1 MEVIF
6 KMININIADELKNKC
21 PGIALGCIEAEVQ
34 VKEGSRKLWEII
46 NAKYSEIQDNLNQ
59 EEILKVPN
67 ISASRKAYKAIG
79 KDPSRYRL
87 SSESLLKRVVKGLGL
102 YRVNNVVDIN
112 NLISLISGY
121 SVGTY
126 DLNKVQGEIA
136 FVIGKAGETYNGI
149 GRGPINLEK
158 LPVFEDDLGK
168 FGSSTSDSERAM
180 ITEETKRILM
190 NIISFDGEDELGKY
204 MDYAIELLDIYAD
217 GKLIDKKIVR

>member
-204 MDYAIELLDIYAD
+204 MDYAIELLDKYAD

>member
-6 KMININIADELKNKC
+6 KMISINIADELKNKC
-21 PGIALGCIEAEVQ
+21 PGIAIGCIEAEVQ
-34 VKEGSRKLWEII
+34 IKEGAGKLWEII
-46 NAKYSEIQDNLNQ
+46 NAKCGEIQDNLKP

-67 ISASRKAYKAIG
+67 IDASRKAYKAIG

-112 NLISLISGY
+112 NLISLASGY

-126 DLNKVQGEIA
+126 DLDRICGNIN
-136 FVIGKAGETYNGI
+136 FVIGEAGETYEGI
-149 GRGPINLEK
+149 GRGPINLDK
-158 LPVFEDDLGK
+158 LPVFQDDLGK

-180 ITEETKRILM
+180 ITKETKHILM
-190 NIISFDGEDELGKY
+190 NIISFDGEEELGKY
-204 MDYAIELLDIYAD
+204 MDCAIELLDKYAD